1 VSEVLDEL
9 DWTRRRDRH
18 RERVSAVLGS
28 YLDRRADGAAHPV
41 IDFLFTYYMLRPA
54 QLARW
59 HPGFGV
65 GLAGP

>member
-28 YLDRRADGAAHPV
+28 YLDRRADGAAHLV